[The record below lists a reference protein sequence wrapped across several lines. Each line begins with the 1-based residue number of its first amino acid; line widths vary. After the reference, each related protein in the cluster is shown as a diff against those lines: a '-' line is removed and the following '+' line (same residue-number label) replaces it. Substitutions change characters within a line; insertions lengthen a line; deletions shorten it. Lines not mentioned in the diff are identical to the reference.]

1 MALDYKWKKIVFII
15 IPWWLVFLYFPER
28 FSFSNRTVDSSYYSD
43 IENMIDGSQE
53 VSEDNLILIE
63 YIKRQLDPPALVDKP
78 LNLAKPIHKGQVINN
93 L

>member
-1 MALDYKWKKIVFII
+1 
-15 IPWWLVFLYFPER
+15 
-28 FSFSNRTVDSSYYSD
+28 
-43 IENMIDGSQE
+43 MIDGSQE

-63 YIKRQLDPPALVDKP
+63 YIKKQLDPPALVDKP